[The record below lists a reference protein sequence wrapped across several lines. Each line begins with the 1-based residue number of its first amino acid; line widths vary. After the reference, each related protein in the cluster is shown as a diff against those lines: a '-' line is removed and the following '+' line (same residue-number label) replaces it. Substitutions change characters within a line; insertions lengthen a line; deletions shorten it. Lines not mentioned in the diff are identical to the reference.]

1 MKKGFTFKNR
11 HSGEFGILMK
21 TRSRRLI
28 PEAKSC
34 FYTAP
39 LMDGSYDFSAA
50 NNAGREFYNDR
61 VFELD
66 IQMTASRLDELERKC
81 ARAAS
86 WLTGSGELVFDS
98 MPLAVWTGRFV
109 SELSFTPERHGKK
122 AVISAVFQARPI
134 GRASFTTGGGI
145 RLGDGVPL
153 DSDIPLDMSA
163 YFEKRLAHGENEIDF
178 VNLGDFY
185 VRPVLRFCFGDTN
198 ICAAAYDNELPPG
211 ERTSSVCGRALTRSV
226 TSSEQTVTGAKNIT
240 ITYGDSK
247 IMLEGIAADA
257 VVDLEKCVVTDGTG
271 NSLMNKMQGRFFELP
286 PGRSTLSVY
295 VSAPCTLVIDYAPQT
310 IYDFDFSSIDWG
322 DAYA

>member
-1 MKKGFTFKNR
+1 
-11 HSGEFGILMK
+11 MK

-134 GRASFTTGGGI
+134 GRASFTTGSGI

-185 VRPVLRFCFGDTN
+185 VRPVLRFCFGDTK
-198 ICAAAYDNELPPG
+198 ITLA
-211 ERTSSVCGRALTRSV
+211 
-226 TSSEQTVTGAKNIT
+226 EQTVTGAEITAAQRNIT
-240 ITYGDSK
+240 ITCGDSK

-257 VVDLEKCVVTDGTG
+257 VVDLEKYVVTDGSG
-271 NSLMNKMQGRFFELP
+271 NSFMNKMQGRFFELP

-322 DAYA
+322 ETGA

>member
-1 MKKGFTFKNR
+1 
-11 HSGEFGILMK
+11 
-21 TRSRRLI
+21 
-28 PEAKSC
+28 
-34 FYTAP
+34 
-39 LMDGSYDFSAA
+39 MDGSYDFSAA

-134 GRASFTTGGGI
+134 GRASFTTGSGI

-185 VRPVLRFCFGDTN
+185 VRPVLRFCFGDTK
-198 ICAAAYDNELPPG
+198 ITLA
-211 ERTSSVCGRALTRSV
+211 
-226 TSSEQTVTGAKNIT
+226 EQTVTGAEITAAQRNIT
-240 ITYGDSK
+240 ITCGDSK

-257 VVDLEKCVVTDGTG
+257 VVDLEKYVVTDGSG
-271 NSLMNKMQGRFFELP
+271 NSFMNKMQGRFFELP

-322 DAYA
+322 ETGA

>member
-1 MKKGFTFKNR
+1 
-11 HSGEFGILMK
+11 
-21 TRSRRLI
+21 
-28 PEAKSC
+28 
-34 FYTAP
+34 
-39 LMDGSYDFSAA
+39 MDGSYDFSAA

-98 MPLAVWTGRFV
+98 MPLVVWTGRFV

-153 DSDIPLDMSA
+153 DSDIPFDMSA

-185 VRPVLRFCFGDTN
+185 VRPVLRFCFGDTKTMF
-198 ICAAAYDNELPPG
+198 A
-211 ERTSSVCGRALTRSV
+211 
-226 TSSEQTVTGAKNIT
+226 EQTVTGAKNIT
-240 ITYGDSK
+240 ITYRDSK

-257 VVDLEKCVVTDGTG
+257 VVDLEKCVVTDSSG
-271 NSLMNKMQGRFFELP
+271 NSLMNKMQGNFFELP

>member
-1 MKKGFTFKNR
+1 
-11 HSGEFGILMK
+11 
-21 TRSRRLI
+21 
-28 PEAKSC
+28 
-34 FYTAP
+34 
-39 LMDGSYDFSAA
+39 MDGSYDFSAA

-185 VRPVLRFCFGDTN
+185 VRPVLRFCFGDTKTMF
-198 ICAAAYDNELPPG
+198 A
-211 ERTSSVCGRALTRSV
+211 
-226 TSSEQTVTGAKNIT
+226 EQTVTGAETTAAQRNIT
-240 ITYGDSK
+240 ITCGDSK

-257 VVDLEKCVVTDGTG
+257 VVDLEKCVVKDGSG

-295 VSAPCTLVIDYAPQT
+295 VSAPCTLIIDYAPQT

>member
-1 MKKGFTFKNR
+1 MRKGFTFKNR
-11 HSGEFGILMK
+11 HSGKFGILMK

-134 GRASFTTGGGI
+134 GRASFTTGSGI

-185 VRPVLRFCFGDTN
+185 VRPVLRFCFGDTK
-198 ICAAAYDNELPPG
+198 ITLA
-211 ERTSSVCGRALTRSV
+211 
-226 TSSEQTVTGAKNIT
+226 EQTVTGAEITAAQRNIT
-240 ITYGDSK
+240 ITCGDSK

-257 VVDLEKCVVTDGTG
+257 VVDLEKYVVTDGSG
-271 NSLMNKMQGRFFELP
+271 NSFMNKMQGRFFELP

-322 DAYA
+322 ETGA